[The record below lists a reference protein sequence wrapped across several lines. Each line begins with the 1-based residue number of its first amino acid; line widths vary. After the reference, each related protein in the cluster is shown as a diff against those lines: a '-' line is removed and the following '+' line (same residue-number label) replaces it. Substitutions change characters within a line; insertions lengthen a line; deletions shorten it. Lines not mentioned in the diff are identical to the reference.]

1 VEDVQ
6 RLCDQVA
13 ALTDQLDKSFREAVR
28 VLDPVNFKRRRTRYR
43 GVCRSGSRYLVPF
56 YDESGREQQ
65 RTFESARAARDFR
78 LIVEVA
84 DKAKRDYAGPTYTH
98 GDIEAG
104 IGNGGAI

>member
-1 VEDVQ
+1 V
-6 RLCDQVA
+6 RLEVGD
-13 ALTDQLDKSFREAVR
+13 LDARL
-28 VLDPVNFKRRRTRYR
+28 VLR
-43 GVCRSGSRYLVPF
+43 CRHVG